1 MAFKVRVTVRDG
13 RAGREG
19 GRAGVTPSGKGAI
32 LRTFE
37 ADFPPELDEG
47 DVMELPDG
55 SMGMVTGSEDRINPA
70 DQSFEHTIYVG
81 NLPLP

>member
-13 RAGREG
+13 RAGRDG

-32 LRTFE
+32 LHTFE

-55 SMGMVTGSEDRINPA
+55 SRVMVIGAEDRINPA
-70 DQSFEHTIYVG
+70 EQSFEHTIYIG
-81 NLPLP
+81 NLPPP